1 MPTTKCTTYKPQP
14 NSRDRFLVLATDGLW
29 ERVTNEEAVAAVE
42 RCHHCSSAQSKQQQ
56 QQAAASASEA
66 LVEEA
71 LTRVAALHG
80 MAPRT
85 LKRLPRGGQRRQM
98 HDDVCVTVVRFEWGT
113 AVVAGEQQAGGG
125 GVS

>member
-1 MPTTKCTTYKPQP
+1 M
-14 NSRDRFLVLATDGLW
+14 LATDGLW

-42 RCHHCSSAQSKQQQ
+42 RCHHCISGQTRQQ

-71 LTRVAALHG
+71 LNRVAALHG

-98 HDDVCVTVVRFEWGT
+98 HDDVCVTVVRFEWGAAAAA
-113 AVVAGEQQAGGG
+113 AVAAEVAAGEEQAGV
-125 GVS
+125 GVRV